1 MLCSITICENT
12 NTIHLLVSPRVASWL
27 SPCDRTHESTQL
39 HQEIEE
45 NIEGLGAK
53 KASELTE
60 AQGSRWRFEDWM
72 EVSGWIVV
80 DGPIFV
86 DIG

>member
-1 MLCSITICENT
+1 MLFL
-12 NTIHLLVSPRVASWL
+12 NTIIEPIKS
-27 SPCDRTHESTQL
+27 QL

-60 AQGSRWRFEDWM
+60 ADLEIWRFEASM
-72 EVSGWIVV
+72 SGLIVV
-80 DGPIFV
+80 DGPMFV